1 MQLLAK
7 QEYTTGN
14 DVISKIKTESEMK
27 HNCFRNKLLAV
38 GSALNYCDDVIPPV
52 SRYPSV
58 ATTSI
63 ATAAYALNRLW
74 AKVSPENVEEN
85 VESCWS

>member
-58 ATTSI
+58 ATASI
-63 ATAAYALNRLW
+63 ATAAYASNRLW

>member
-38 GSALNYCDDVIPPV
+38 GSALKYCDDVISPV

-58 ATTSI
+58 ATASI
-63 ATAAYALNRLW
+63 ATAAYASNRLW
-74 AKVSPENVEEN
+74 AKVSPENVEET